1 MAEDLSQV
9 RELSKSMLAYKSFD
23 ATSDLVALNRWLGI
37 LADELSE
44 RMATDAQ
51 VNQRVPRL
59 LVLGY
64 RSLACIPS

>member
-1 MAEDLSQV
+1 
-9 RELSKSMLAYKSFD
+9 MLAYKSFE

-44 RMATDAQ
+44 RMVTDVQ
-51 VNQRVPRL
+51 INQRAPRL

-64 RSLACIPS
+64 RCTSLL